1 MAFPFKSLV
10 LFVYIFTFLTGLPAN
25 LFAFV
30 TFMRQIQHQSNP
42 VAVLLLNLT
51 VSDLL
56 LLLFLPFKM
65 AEAAADMNWP
75 LPGFLCTLTNYF
87 YYSSIYTSTFL
98 LTAVSVERYLGVA
111 FPVQYKLRR
120 RPAYAMVTSVA
131 VWVLAGAHSGIVFI
145 SEVQTPGTNITRANV
160 SRCYEDFTTEQLQVV
175 LPVRLEVFL
184 VLFCLPFTVTLF
196 CYVNFVRI
204 LLALPNIPRRKKCRA
219 VGLALATLANFMVCF
234 APYNISH
241 VVGFVENK
249 SIQWR
254 VYALLLST
262 LNASLDPV
270 IFYFSSSAVQKA
282 LVGSWLVLGKR
293 LHAMAPLC
301 YCLHGGREDQVGNR
315 DKVEVEGSS
324 T

>member
-25 LFAFV
+25 LFAFA
-30 TFMRQIQHQSNP
+30 TFVRQIQRRPNP

-51 VSDLL
+51 MSDLL

-75 LPGFLCTLTNYF
+75 LPGFLCALTNYCF
-87 YYSSIYTSTFL
+87 YSSIYTSTFL

-131 VWVLAGAHSGIVFI
+131 VWVLVGAHSGIVFI

-184 VLFCLPFTVTLF
+184 ILFCLPFTVTLF

-219 VGLALATLANFMVCF
+219 VGLALATLTNFMVCF

-249 SIQWR
+249 STQWR

-315 DKVEVEGSS
+315 DKVEGSS